1 MSENEELKFA
11 GAAGEAGQ
19 GSPTESVNPSKVVE
33 SLVEPETKF
42 LTVDQFAAYQKEMSL
57 KLEETRRNAQG
68 MVDRSSNRLEQ
79 KFAELT
85 DPYKKLGMQL
95 TPEQEQAL
103 RTQILFDSYG
113 QQPQPYQQYAPA
125 QAQPVEKVDQ
135 VTIKANG
142 ILDAYDVKVD
152 KSSPNIRL
160 IDTGTTDEKVF
171 LKSVKAYAE
180 AEAKSREQKPVT
192 ASAEAQLPM
201 GGAGTSD
208 LMSQYQDELKKLPRG
223 TVSQKARVLLND
235 KYRKLGL
242 RGI

>member
-11 GAAGEAGQ
+11 GAAGDSGQ
-19 GSPTESVNPSKVVE
+19 GSPAESVNPSKVVE
-33 SLVEPETKF
+33 SLTEPETKF

-85 DPYKKLGMQL
+85 DPYKRLGMQL

-103 RTQILFDSYG
+103 RTQILYDAYG
-113 QQPQPYQQYAPA
+113 QQQQPYQQYAPA
-125 QAQPVEKVDQ
+125 QAQPVEQVDP

-142 ILDAYDVKVD
+142 ILDAFDVKVD
-152 KSSPNIRL
+152 KSSPNINL
-160 IDTGTTDEKVF
+160 IDRNTTDPKVF

-180 AEAKSREQKPVT
+180 AEAKSREQKPSA
-192 ASAEAQLPM
+192 ASSESVPM
-201 GGAGTSD
+201 GGTGTSD
-208 LMSQYQDELKKLPRG
+208 LMSQYQDEIKKLPRG
-223 TVSQKARVLLND
+223 TNSQIDRVKIAA
-235 KYRKLGL
+235 KYRALGL

>member
-19 GSPTESVNPSKVVE
+19 GSPAESVNPSKVVE

-42 LTVDQFAAYQKEMSL
+42 LTVDQFTAYQKEMSS

-85 DPYKKLGMQL
+85 DPYKRLGMQL

-103 RTQILFDSYG
+103 RTQILYDAYG
-113 QQPQPYQQYAPA
+113 QQTQPNQQYAPA
-125 QAQPVEKVDQ
+125 QAQPAEKVDL

-142 ILDAYDVKVD
+142 ILDAFGVKPD
-152 KSSPNIRL
+152 RSSPNFKL
-160 IDTGTTDEKVF
+160 IDMDTRNSDDF
-171 LKSVKAYAE
+171 LKSVKNYAE
-180 AEAKSREQKPVT
+180 AEVKSREQKPST

-208 LMSQYQDELKKLPRG
+208 LMSQYQDEIKKLPRG
-223 TVSQKARVLLND
+223 SVSQIERVKIAA
-235 KYRKLGL
+235 KYRGLGL
-242 RGI
+242 RGV